1 MDTPEKSSEYVKRV
15 LFGGGGS
22 SKAGG
27 AMAAPGPRPH
37 RSESHSSA
45 GSSAAG
51 TVVSSGPETPKQ
63 ATGTYLFDGYK
74 KVFSIFWRK
83 LLSSFQFHF

>member
-15 LFGGGGS
+15 LFGGGGGS
-22 SKAGG
+22 SKPVAVI
-27 AMAAPGPRPH
+27 MAPGSRTH

-63 ATGTYLFDGYK
+63 ATGI
-74 KVFSIFWRK
+74 SRPCRK
-83 LLSSFQFHF
+83 WTTSRPKYRCC